1 MDHEVKTQYVH
12 HEGSRHTRPPILQRL
27 RYVVI
32 LTLLRL
38 IFIPVNW
45 FQHISRRNKFQPSY
59 IRRYKCRPAL
69 PIRVFVPESSAP
81 NAPQRFPVLFTIHGG
96 GFVTGNPK
104 VDDEPNH
111 TMASEHCMAVVALN
125 YTKYP
130 FARHPSGV
138 EDVEALLL
146 AALNDDTLPLDR
158 TSVAVS
164 GYSTG
169 GQLALGLCQRPKMR
183 ALPITAVI
191 VQHGSIDFTSRSP
204 TMDLTRPYK
213 PMLGGMRGKDT
224 DMGYELNPAFKWFY
238 APYGIDLRDPLL
250 SPAFAPRKSLP
261 PHVFFLQAELDHL
274 TGETLRTAC
283 RLAGRPVPDDVLA
296 GRGPPSITAE
306 AWTQAD
312 RERFAWEDEASGVR
326 LLLVPDA
333 LHCFDSPSTMQ
344 LFDADTIQDAAAKS
358 KVTNAEIGQWLWRV
372 WVTRKQ
378 N

>member
-1 MDHEVKTQYVH
+1 
-12 HEGSRHTRPPILQRL
+12 
-27 RYVVI
+27 
-32 LTLLRL
+32 
-38 IFIPVNW
+38 
-45 FQHISRRNKFQPSY
+45 
-59 IRRYKCRPAL
+59 
-69 PIRVFVPESSAP
+69 
-81 NAPQRFPVLFTIHGG
+81 
-96 GFVTGNPK
+96 
-104 VDDEPNH
+104 
-111 TMASEHCMAVVALN
+111 MASEHGMAVVALN

-138 EDVEALLL
+138 EDVEALLF

-158 TSVAVS
+158 TRVAVS

-261 PHVFFLQAELDHL
+261 PHIFFLQAELDHL
-274 TGETLRTAC
+274 AGETLRTAC
-283 RLAGRPVPDDVLA
+283 RLAGRPVPDVGAMAGRNAPWSERSIGAAPVEDVLA
-296 GRGPPSITAE
+296 GRRPPSVTAE

-326 LLLVPDA
+326 WLLVPDA

-358 KVTNAEIGQWLWRV
+358 RVTNAEIGQWLWRV